1 MADEKTLK
9 EINDLEPVSS
19 LSPTAQFAIQMPG
32 AQEAQRTSLDLIS
45 KTVASTLETGALA
58 ELQTAVS
65 LGKNALAQRLTEKG
79 APSTAKDSLISMADK
94 LNNLVIDNARQNIL
108 GPIANS
114 GTLTAISG
122 ERLPLNFRFLN
133 DGYVALAAGPT
144 LFLIPPGKYDNVEAA
159 CQAQVAQVNFQ
170 TAPSGE
176 VWLGR
181 SRDGN
186 TIIAWTGGTSF
197 EIYDVNYQTPALTFV
212 KVINNITVYRSETP
226 AASIS
231 NDRSLFAWY
240 NGWGDMRLAKVDNPE
255 QFCKLRGSDGYN
267 VNDCMFDED
276 NNKIFTLGQWIS
288 SISSRKALYEDVYNV
303 SEEGITSVATSLG
316 SFVSF
321 FFPQAKIAINFV
333 EDFSVV
339 FPDQITKPKMQVL
352 ELSNNYNVLEIELPQ
367 VINCE
372 TTSRLGER
380 ACFIPGLFGFPI
392 SQIGANKWKF
402 ELPVH
407 GANEIVYDAQA
418 HSLTKQFDYV
428 SVIPSS
434 WTYGTSNL
442 SFFFAV
448 WQTNAG
454 GIVELRGSNSSYRG
468 AFSQEAAHPVSNIKH
483 LGQIRT
489 VNGEK
494 IENIFPSWPLER
506 VNAGYYDLETK
517 YIELKAAEGEQ

>member
-19 LSPTAQFAIQMPG
+19 LSPTAQFAMQMPG

-186 TIIAWTGGTSF
+186 TLIAWTGGTTF

-212 KVINNITVYRSETP
+212 KAISGISVYDNAP

-240 NGWGDMRLAKVDNPE
+240 NGRNDVRLAKVDNPE
-255 QFCKLRGSDGYN
+255 QFCKLRGGDGYE
-267 VNDCMFDED
+267 VIDSMFDEE
-276 NNKIFTLGQWIS
+276 NHRIFTLGKGS
-288 SISSRKALYEDVYNV
+288 YDDRSVKHLYEDVYTV
-303 SEEGITSVATSLG
+303 TEDGITSVTKSLG
-316 SFVSF
+316 QKRGF
-321 FFPQAKIAINFV
+321 FFHQGGFLINCV
-333 EDFSVV
+333 PDSSVQL
-339 FPDQITKPKMQVL
+339 PDRITRPKLQVL
-352 ELSNNYNVLEIELPQ
+352 ELMNNYNVLEIELPQ
-367 VINCE
+367 
-372 TTSRLGER
+372 
-380 ACFIPGLFGFPI
+380 CFNSNSPSSADTAYFLSGCLGFPI
-392 SQIGANKWKF
+392 LSVGENKWQLF
-402 ELPVH
+402 PPAH
-407 GANEIVYDAQA
+407 GLSEIVYDAAA
-418 HSLTKQFDYV
+418 HTLTKKFNYTAAV
-428 SVIPSS
+428 VNTWNRTSS
-434 WTYGTSNL
+434 LN
-442 SFFFAV
+442 FFFNP
-448 WQTNAG
+448 WQTPSG
-454 GIVELRGSNSSYRG
+454 GVIEVRFSNDSY
-468 AFSQEAAHPVSNIKH
+468 AWKSFKQEAAYPVSGVKF
-483 LGQIRT
+483 LGQVRT
-489 VNGEK
+489 VNDKKTE
-494 IENIFPSWPLER
+494 ILPISFPADR
-506 VNAGYYDLETK
+506 VEAGYYDLETK